1 LKKLFENWKRFLKE
15 GHYGL
20 TKDAPLPI
28 KEIAANWSGGEKP
41 YDEKDYHALYPL
53 EDLLEYREFN
63 WMEEGE
69 QKTPEEWN
77 KLLQDVRKSGII
89 EPIVVHIGINGQA
102 RIAEG
107 NHRLAIAQQ
116 VNLAKVPVKF
126 VFLEDEVRKA
136 SKMTLE
142 PAEIQTPPEDM
153 HGDSYY
159 MR

>member
-1 LKKLFENWKRFLKE
+1 MYVNF
-15 GHYGL
+15 
-20 TKDAPLPI
+20 I
-28 KEIAANWSGGEKP
+28 
-41 YDEKDYHALYPL
+41 
-53 EDLLEYREFN
+53 
-63 WMEEGE
+63 
-69 QKTPEEWN
+69 
-77 KLLQDVRKSGII
+77 VKS
-89 EPIVVHIGINGQA
+89 
-102 RIAEG
+102 G